1 MDTHT
6 LGWIAAL
13 FLMAAGLLGNIL
25 PLLPGAPFLI
35 AGFLLGAWLD
45 DFQRVGWGWL
55 ALLIVLAVIMQIID
69 VISGA
74 WGAKKMGASRMAVI
88 GATIGAVLGLFFG
101 LPGIILGPFVGA
113 MLGELYVGQDVM
125 RATGVGFAT
134 WLGMVVGMLL
144 KVGLSLVMIAVFAF
158 AYFWQPGNLHLPA
171 GLQVMSGAAIRF
183 G

>member
-1 MDTHT
+1 MDTYT

-13 FLMAAGLLGNIL
+13 ILMGVGLIGNIL

-55 ALLIVLAVIMQIID
+55 ALLIVLGVILMVID
-69 VISGA
+69 LVSGA

-88 GATIGAVLGLFFG
+88 GATIGAVLGFFFG

-113 MLGELYVGQDVM
+113 MVGELIVGQDVM

-134 WLGMVVGMLL
+134 WLGMVIGMLL
-144 KVGLSLVMIAVFAF
+144 KLALSLVMLAVFAF
-158 AYFWQPGNLHLPA
+158 AYFWQPGSLHLPA
-171 GLQVMSGAAIRF
+171 SLQTMVTGLSAWG
-183 G
+183 